1 MKKPEKAKNFLT
13 QSEETINTDCL
24 KKFFALLYQ
33 IDRRNKQ
40 LSSNCYEDQKS
51 RNRPSQAL

>member
-1 MKKPEKAKNFLT
+1 MKTKEPKFPQAK
-13 QSEETINTDCL
+13 SEVKDFSNL
-24 KKFFALLYQ
+24 AGFFALLYQ

-40 LSSNCYEDQKS
+40 ISSTRYEDQKS